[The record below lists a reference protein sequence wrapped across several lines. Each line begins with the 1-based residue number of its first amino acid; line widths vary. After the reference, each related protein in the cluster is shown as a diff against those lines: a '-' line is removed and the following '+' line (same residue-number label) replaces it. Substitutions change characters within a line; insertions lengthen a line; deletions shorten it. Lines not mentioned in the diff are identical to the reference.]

1 MQLVKWSTGEARAFF
16 EVFKGAHRRW
26 APWQYCPDEVGGRP
40 CDMWH
45 TGSLCN
51 PLANHKWEVEAQVHG
66 LRKGWRWRVRFQGRA
81 WIVGWADT
89 PEAAVKEAEA
99 YMYDWG
105 FRSYDDLYSR
115 LHTNRDWLGT
125 NAEKRMGREA

>member
-1 MQLVKWSTGEARAFF
+1 M
-16 EVFKGAHRRW
+16 
-26 APWQYCPDEVGGRP
+26 
-40 CDMWH
+40 
-45 TGSLCN
+45 
-51 PLANHKWEVEAQVHG
+51 
-66 LRKGWRWRVRFQGRA
+66 RFQGRG

-89 PEAAVKEAEA
+89 PEDGVKAAEA

-125 NAEKRMGREA
+125 NAEKRMVAEP